1 MSDDSFSVITCV
13 GSSTRIAIAS
23 TSTTVCAADRRG
35 VDRHAVEPVQ
45 HVHDDIPGA
54 GLEQPVLRRAIDPE
68 AGLLEGLG
76 RRVGV
81 LLGDDEVDVVHG
93 FRTAVHPQRIAAGEG
108 ELGPLRLEGRRG
120 APERVAQLIVSCK
133 DIRNPSSWV
142 VIPMRMATFNIL
154 HGRSVHD
161 GSVDL
166 DRLVDSIKQLDADI
180 LALQEV
186 DLDQP
191 RSGMADLTAVAAEA
205 MGAVSHRFVAAI
217 SGTPG
222 ATWMA
227 ATGREQPGT
236 AAYGIALLS
245 RFLATT
251 WQVVRL
257 PRIPV
262 RFPMYLPG
270 PRRVQVVHEE
280 PRAAMVAR
288 LDTPLGPLT
297 VANTHLSFVPGWNR
311 VQLRR
316 LVRDL
321 RGFPGPR
328 Y

>member
-1 MSDDSFSVITCV
+1 
-13 GSSTRIAIAS
+13 
-23 TSTTVCAADRRG
+23 
-35 VDRHAVEPVQ
+35 
-45 HVHDDIPGA
+45 
-54 GLEQPVLRRAIDPE
+54 
-68 AGLLEGLG
+68 
-76 RRVGV
+76 
-81 LLGDDEVDVVHG
+81 
-93 FRTAVHPQRIAAGEG
+93 
-108 ELGPLRLEGRRG
+108 
-120 APERVAQLIVSCK
+120 
-133 DIRNPSSWV
+133 
-142 VIPMRMATFNIL
+142 MRMATFNIL

-161 GSVDL
+161 GSVEL
-166 DRLVDSIKQLDADI
+166 DRLVDSIKRLDADV

-186 DLDQP
+186 DLEQP
-191 RSGMADLTAVAAEA
+191 RSGKADLTAVAAEA

-227 ATGREQPGT
+227 ATGREQPGS

-245 RFLATT
+245 RFLASS

-257 PRIPV
+257 PRIPM

-280 PRAAMVAR
+280 PRAAMLAQ

-311 VQLRR
+311 AQLRS
-316 LVRDL
+316 LVQDM

-328 Y
+328 VLMGDLNMTPPTPSRWTRMRSLGAEPTFPADDPRDQLDHILTDDPTLRVEACSAPRLPVSDHRALVVDISRV